1 MNPRDAPKTMFMT
14 NHNNLYYEIM
24 SFGLKNTGV
33 IYQRFIDIIFSEQI
47 GWNLEVYI
55 NNMVVKN
62 SDEGQH
68 NKDLKETLAAIFLR
82 KIDHCKY

>member
-1 MNPRDAPKTMFMT
+1 MFMT

-33 IYQRFIDIIFSEQI
+33 IYQRFMDTIFSEQI

-68 NKDLKETLAAIFLR
+68 NKDLKETLASIF
-82 KIDHCKY
+82 